1 MLVVEVAFRHTEMV
15 RLVPRTAGEQ
25 ADEAETPNVLDL
37 FRVSQKRGWQPGSKA
52 STMIIRPP
60 QQGQAFQS
68 SSSRPFSAWSLARL
82 ETTYF
87 AGLRKAGMPD
97 E

>member
-1 MLVVEVAFRHTEMV
+1 MLADQMLVVEIAFRHTEMV

-60 QQGQAFQS
+60 PGRNSFKKG
-68 SSSRPFSAWSLARL
+68 RCK
-82 ETTYF
+82 
-87 AGLRKAGMPD
+87 GI
-97 E
+97 